1 MPYRIRKTA
10 FSWNP
15 EHESRGDA
23 WERIKDHIQAEF
35 ERITEVDR
43 QRRKAAQR
51 QALPTYARN
60 QAIFHDVTVA
70 GLDERQ
76 VARTYGLPLI
86 RVRDILR
93 SVRGQRERLLRTFRP
108 PPPPVYQPP
117 SRRVPELPEGQPQTT
132 AMLVDP

>member
-1 MPYRIRKTA
+1 MPYRIRKTS

-15 EHESRGDA
+15 EHESRGEA

-35 ERITEVDR
+35 ARITEVDR

-60 QAIFHDVTVA
+60 QAIFHDATVA

-76 VARTYGLPLI
+76 VARKYSLPQV
-86 RVRDILR
+86 RVRDIVR
-93 SVRGQRERLLRTFRP
+93 SVRGQRKLLLRTLGP
-108 PPPPVYQPP
+108 PPPQVYQPP
-117 SRRVPELPEGQPQTT
+117 SRCVVEIREGQPQTM